1 MHAWR
6 KLSVEWLSSTRMH
19 GLSDAAFRLWA
30 ILVTVQ
36 DDAGE
41 VLWDRGKV
49 LVHVAATTDW
59 NFEKCESLA
68 DELVSAKLITRG
80 EGFVTLYRGEEFN
93 GKLRPGRS
101 NSGFFYRSEE
111 HRKVKDD
118 SMTVSDSQVT
128 ASDGLEER
136 KMRGR
141 GDIEIEREGEEK
153 DLVANSNKPKQE
165 TVDDSLL
172 SALTIACARDF
183 GKVNSGLARMLK
195 KFAELHSD
203 MPIGWVQRAFDEA
216 AKNSARSWNYVE
228 TVLEAWIEQGQP
240 GRPTTKR
247 LNRNARPSVHAT
259 RVAPGGISDPFKD
272 FGSS

>member
-1 MHAWR
+1 MHPWR
-6 KLSVEWLSSTRMH
+6 KLFVEWLSSTRMY

-59 NFEKCESLA
+59 NFEECESLA

-93 GKLRPGRS
+93 GMLRPDRL
-101 NSGFFYRSEE
+101 NSGFYYRSAE

-118 SMTVSDSQVT
+118 SVTVSDRQAT

-136 KMRGR
+136 KRR
-141 GDIEIEREGEEK
+141 GDGDVEIEREGEEK
-153 DLVANSNKPKQE
+153 DLVADSNKPKQE

-172 SALTIACARDF
+172 SALTVACERDF
-183 GKVNSGLARMLK
+183 GVVKPGLARMLK
-195 KFAELHSD
+195 KFAELHSG
-203 MPIGWVQRAFDEA
+203 MPIGWVERAFDEA
-216 AKNSARSWNYVE
+216 ANNSARSWKYVA

-240 GRPTTKR
+240 GTLKKER
-247 LNRNARPSVHAT
+247 
-259 RVAPGGISDPFKD
+259 RVRVRTVQQGGISDPFAD
-272 FGSS
+272 FAQTGND